1 MRKTVGID
9 VEKACREAWDG
20 LWADNLRIREK
31 HKDSPFRLPGT
42 YYLTATDLERA
53 IRRHVEAKLRGD
65 TKVNWKEWRYGTW
78 STVRIS
84 IPGCRGGLMQAVRNW
99 LYDQRC
105 SGKLEEHNFGRG
117 HISGARYRPAGE
129 PIGPAEK
136 ETMERHEEERTR
148 DYKANPLPVHAQGM
162 LCTFTGGFRW
172 RRGGGWRRRTTSKR
186 NEITCKACLN
196 LLAKPLTPVEQKRCT
211 ALEKQIE
218 GWNRSGTRITDK
230 MIERRKAARAELA
243 PLAKRRNAMGW
254 QQRMKKGG

>member
-1 MRKTVGID
+1 
-9 VEKACREAWDG
+9 
-20 LWADNLRIREK
+20 
-31 HKDSPFRLPGT
+31 
-42 YYLTATDLERA
+42 
-53 IRRHVEAKLRGD
+53 
-65 TKVNWKEWRYGTW
+65 
-78 STVRIS
+78 
-84 IPGCRGGLMQAVRNW
+84 
-99 LYDQRC
+99 
-105 SGKLEEHNFGRG
+105 
-117 HISGARYRPAGE
+117 
-129 PIGPAEK
+129 
-136 ETMERHEEERTR
+136 
-148 DYKANPLPVHAQGM
+148 M